1 MKSIS
6 GFLFGVV
13 FWFSAACSAQVL
25 NIEQERIHTDTT
37 GWSGNAR
44 ASFDLVQNQRQSLSI
59 GARTHLQHKSLRTLV
74 LLVTDYSLIRA
85 GGSDFTN
92 AGIAHLRFNRKLS
105 GRITAEAFVQA
116 QSNKVLRVRF
126 RGLAGAGLRAAVV
139 KTERFRLYAAALP
152 MLEVEGLEGASSSIL
167 DGRLSAYGSWTW
179 KAADPVTV
187 VQTTYFQPLFRDA
200 GDFRISSQ
208 TDFLFRVS
216 GRFSVVFSMN
226 YAFDSR
232 PPAGVARDVYS
243 LRNSFSLD
251 FGG

>member
-1 MKSIS
+1 MKT
-6 GFLFGVV
+6 GFLILGGAAFIL
-13 FWFSAACSAQVL
+13 SASVCAQVL

-37 GWSGNAR
+37 GWSGNGR
-44 ASFDLVQNQRQSLSI
+44 ASVDLVQNQQQSLSV
-59 GARTHLQHKSLRTLV
+59 GARTHLQHKSLRTLA

-105 GRITAEAFVQA
+105 ERITAEAFVQA

-139 KTERFRLYAAALP
+139 KAERFRLYAAALP
-152 MLEVEGLEGASSSIL
+152 MLEVEELEGASSSVL

-208 TDFLFRVS
+208 TDFVFRVS
-216 GRFSVVFSMN
+216 GRFSIVFSMN
-226 YAFDSR
+226 VASDSR

-243 LRNSFSLD
+243 VRNSFSLD